1 VTQHNPLRRALVTG
15 GTGFLGQALV
25 AHLRDSGVEVIAF
38 DMRAH
43 PDPSVNSVVGNICDP
58 AAVRLACAG
67 VDTVFHTAAMI
78 DWGLN
83 KRKQLFAVNVE
94 GTANIVDACRS
105 AGVQRLIYTSTVDV
119 VFGGQPI
126 DGGNEDTPYPSHHLD
141 HYGHSKAVA
150 ERAVLAAN
158 GAELQTCALRV
169 ATLWGPGERFRVT
182 RFVQMA
188 RDGKL
193 AALGNGQ
200 SRFSHLYI
208 VNAAHAHRIAAERLA
223 AGTGPAGQALFL
235 VDEPPD
241 NFFGFYTP
249 IIEQAGLQANW
260 RWIPAWLLYPFA
272 IVMEWA
278 NRLHLTGKDPP
289 LLTRFTVT
297 STSSHFWFRGERSRQ
312 WLGNY
317 NVVPLAQ
324 ARAET
329 VRWVKEH
336 LLKQ

>member
-1 VTQHNPLRRALVTG
+1 MTQSTPLRRALVTG

-25 AHLRDSGVEVIAF
+25 SHLRDSGVEVIAF
-38 DMRAH
+38 DLRAH
-43 PDPSVNSVVGNICDP
+43 PDPSVHSVVGDICDP

-83 KRKQLFAVNVE
+83 KRKQLFAVNVQ
-94 GTANIVDACRS
+94 GTANILDACRN

-119 VFGGQPI
+119 VFGGRPI
-126 DGGNEDTPYPSHHLD
+126 DGGDEDTPYPHHHLD

-158 GAELQTCALRV
+158 GAELLTCALRV

-223 AGTGPAGQALFL
+223 ARTGPAGQALFL
-235 VDEPPD
+235 VDEPAD

-297 STSSHFWFRGERSRQ
+297 STSSHFWFRGERSRL

-329 VRWVKEH
+329 VHWVKEH
-336 LLKQ
+336 LLRP